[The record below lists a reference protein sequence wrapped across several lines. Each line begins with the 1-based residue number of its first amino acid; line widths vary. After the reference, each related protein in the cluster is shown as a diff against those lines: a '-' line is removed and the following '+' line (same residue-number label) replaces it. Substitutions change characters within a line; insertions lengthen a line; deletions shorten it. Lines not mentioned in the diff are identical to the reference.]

1 MKKVLSLLLLVALLL
16 GLFAASAEQAPVV
29 RLGGLKGPTT
39 MGFVKLLNDNEEG
52 KTLNRYDFTMAV
64 AADELAPKLL
74 KGEIDILGVP
84 VNLGA
89 VLQQKSKGQVQM
101 LAASALGVLY
111 VVEKGDSVKTLNDL
125 KGKTIFAT
133 GKGTTPELA
142 LSYLLKQNGLTLG
155 EDVKVE
161 WLSEP
166 TEGVQRLNAMESGIA
181 LLPQPFVTV
190 AMTKVEGLRVAL
202 SLEEEWNKLNN
213 GSRLVTAAVIAR
225 REFVENNPELVENF
239 LKDFASSVQF
249 VNENTE
255 EAAKLVEK
263 YDIVKAPIAKMALPQ
278 CNLVSLTGSDMKQAV
293 QGYLQTLFDQKPETV
308 GGQMPEDSFYYGA
321 Q

>member
-1 MKKVLSLLLLVALLL
+1 MKKALSLLLLAALLL

-225 REFVENNPELVENF
+225 REFVEKNPELVENF

-263 YDIVKAPIAKMALPQ
+263 YDIVKAPIAKIALPQ

>member
-1 MKKVLSLLLLVALLL
+1 MKKVLSLLLLAALLL

-225 REFVENNPELVENF
+225 REFVEKNPELVENF

-263 YDIVKAPIAKMALPQ
+263 YDIVKAPIAKIALPQ